1 MSNSEVFKT
10 LSSINMNALT
20 SQKGKFTYLSWSDAW
35 SELMNY
41 YPDATHDML
50 EDVHYPDGTMEVRS
64 SITIGGQTLKCFLPV
79 IDHRNVA
86 IVSPDAFAVNKNR
99 MRCLAKNIAM
109 WGLGLYIFRGEDLPV
124 EPLPPAAN
132 EEQLKK
138 FNELVA
144 ANDGW
149 GLKEFASTVHI
160 SVMDSLFNSAPRGE
174 KMDLKARCRE
184 AVKIANTGMRVAL
197 EDIRVALNEE
207 KIDQVEEIFAE
218 MGDIER
224 KFTMQGLS
232 EIETIQFE
240 KLKQLN

>member
-1 MSNSEVFKT
+1 MNTSVWET
-10 LSSINMNALT
+10 LSSINVNEWVEK
-20 SQKGKFTYLSWSDAW
+20 KGQFNYLSWTSAWAAVKNLYPLASYQLEEDKIYADA
-35 SELMNY
+35 
-41 YPDATHDML
+41 
-50 EDVHYPDGTMEVRS
+50 TMEVRVTVNIEEMS
-64 SITIGGQTLKCFLPV
+64 NTMWLPV
-79 IDHRNVA
+79 LN
-86 IVSPDAFAVNKNR
+86 NKNQAISSPNAFDINSAR
-99 MRCLAKNIAM
+99 MRCLVKCLAM
-109 WGLGLYIFRGEDLPV
+109 FGLGAYIYSGESLPV